1 MSLDNELTDEKVEI
15 KKSIKKKTH
24 RKNYGT
30 MYTLPLTIWLT
41 LFFVI
46 PTSIIFLYSFLKK
59 GLYGGVEF
67 KFSLAAYKALGNPN
81 FLKVLG
87 DTIYISVA
95 ATLIT
100 VLLALPT
107 AYFIGRSKYKS
118 LFLFL
123 IIIPFWT
130 SFLIRIF
137 AWMAILGNNGF
148 INMYLTPHISN
159 IYNSFYM
166 FAGKVDIL
174 KWIFYDILQWSPMGN
189 SIQMLYTPNAIILVT
204 VYTYLPYAI
213 LPLYATIEKFD
224 FSLLE
229 AARDLGATK
238 SQSIFKVL
246 LPNIKVGITTAVL
259 FTFIPSLGSY
269 AIPKLVGGTEGSMM
283 IGNIIDDQLL
293 VARNWPLAASISV
306 CLTIVTTI
314 GVLIFVKL
322 NENKSEQIRNE
333 KLSK

>member
-1 MSLDNELTDEKVEI
+1 MGDNKDIAETIQQSKNQKV
-15 KKSIKKKTH
+15 KRK
-24 RKNYGT
+24 KNYGVL
-30 MYTLPLTIWLT
+30 YTLPLTIWLT

-46 PTSIIFLYSFLKK
+46 PTSIIFLDSFMKK
-59 GLYGGVEF
+59 GLYGGVELQ
-67 KFSLAAYKALGNPN
+67 FSLEAYKALSNPS
-81 FLKVLG
+81 FLEVLW
-87 DTIYISVA
+87 DTVYISVA
-95 ATLIT
+95 ATIIT
-100 VLLALPT
+100 VVLAIPT
-107 AYFIGRSKYKS
+107 SYYIARSKYKS

-148 INMYLTPHISN
+148 INIYFTPYIAKA
-159 IYNSFYM
+159 YNVFYTSI
-166 FAGKVDIL
+166 GSIEPL
-174 KWIFYDILQWSPMGN
+174 KWIFYDILKWSPMGD
-189 SIQMLYTPNAIILVT
+189 SIQLLYTPTSIIIVT

-224 FSLLE
+224 FALLE

-238 SQSIFKVL
+238 RQAVFKVL
-246 LPNIKVGITTAVL
+246 IPNIKVGITTAVL

-269 AIPKLVGGTEGSMM
+269 AIPKLVGGTQGSTM

-322 NENKSEQIRNE
+322 NSNKSEQIRNE
-333 KLSK
+333 RIKK